1 MENVLIDEDTTI
13 NMVSIINEQGE
24 SEVEYSPVIIKR
36 LLKQLGF
43 VFDEQKIVTVK
54 KDYSPANDDY
64 YNSVKRLL
72 NKYAQTGCLYES
84 TVETIRYNNTSNP
97 SLMINEIIPLL
108 IKYNIIKEVKTK
120 HTSQANVKA
129 WTLDKYEIPQ
139 VYLAEEDENA
149 PLFSFWEEVRKH
161 V

>member
-1 MENVLIDEDTTI
+1 MHLDDDTTV
-13 NMVSIINEQGE
+13 NMVSIINDQGE

-43 VFDEQKIVTVK
+43 VFDEQKATPAK
-54 KDYSPANDDY
+54 RDFTPANDDY

-84 TVETIRYNNTSNP
+84 MVETIRYNNTSNP
-97 SLMINEIIPLL
+97 SIMVNDIIPLL
-108 IKYNIIKEVKTK
+108 IRYGIIQEVKTK

-129 WTLDKYEIPQ
+129 WTLNKYEIPQ
-139 VYLAEEDENA
+139 VYLAEEDEGA
-149 PLFSFWEEVRKH
+149 PLFAFWEEVRKH
-161 V
+161 S